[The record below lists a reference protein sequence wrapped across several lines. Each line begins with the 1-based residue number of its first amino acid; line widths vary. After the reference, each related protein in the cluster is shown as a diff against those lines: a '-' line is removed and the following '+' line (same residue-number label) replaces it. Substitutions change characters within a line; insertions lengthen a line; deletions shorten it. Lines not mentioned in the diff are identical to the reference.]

1 MCKEG
6 RKKLVRRGTVTV
18 LFLQCCMLCS
28 QPCTQVLQQAQSIY
42 ENGEIASIPEQLSP
56 CLEKNGFTKEEEIRA
71 KKLNTLVHIFMD
83 SVSASEEAM
92 VVFLRTDPEH
102 QLDPSSDP
110 KELFY
115 LYNKFRTKPIFRL
128 RISIGANY
136 TLVKTNTFYGVEN
149 LLSNLESTENG
160 FHFIFKGEIEK
171 ELFEYFEMS
180 VGTQFSWR
188 NFRLNNTVLPLG
200 DYAKYTLSETQFSV
214 DIPLVLRFLFFTRNR
229 FQPYLSVGW
238 APSLLLT
245 STLSG
250 DREAG
255 QTINLTGENL
265 LSNGLR
271 RFINYSAL
279 ASVGFRL
286 RLPGRKTFFFT
297 EISYQQI
304 LNNMS
309 NPNNRY
315 SDEIHDLPFRFA
327 YVDNDFS
334 LRVIHLNLGMIFSV
348 YNPKKLK
355 KYIHESW

>member
-1 MCKEG
+1 MCKE
-6 RKKLVRRGTVTV
+6 RLEQFVRRSIVAA
-18 LFLQCCMLCS
+18 LLLQGSLLS
-28 QPCTQVLQQAQSIY
+28 AQPCTQVLQQAQSIY
-42 ENGEIASIPEQLSP
+42 ENGEIASIPEQISP
-56 CLEKNGFTKEEEIRA
+56 CLEKSGFTKEEEIRA

-92 VVFLRTDPEH
+92 VSFLLTDPEH

-128 RISIGANY
+128 RISMGANY
-136 TLVKTNTFYGVEN
+136 TLVNTSTFYGVEN
-149 LLSNLESTENG
+149 LLSNLENTENG
-160 FHFIFKGEIEK
+160 FHFIFKGEVEK
-171 ELFEYFEMS
+171 ELFDHVEIS
-180 VGTQFSWR
+180 AGAQFSWR
-188 NFRLNNTVLPLG
+188 NFGLNNTVLPLG
-200 DYAKYTLSETQFSV
+200 DYAKYKLSETQFSV
-214 DIPLVLRFLFFTRNR
+214 DIPLVLRFLFFTKSR
-229 FQPYLSVGW
+229 FQPYLSLGW

-271 RFINYSAL
+271 KFINYSAL
-279 ASVGFRL
+279 AGVGFRL

-315 SDEIHDLPFRFA
+315 SDEIHELPFRFA

-355 KYIHESW
+355 KYIHE